1 MKKKNRRSFSAEFK
15 ARVAL
20 EAARGAKT
28 INEIAAEHDLHPV
41 QVGQWKK
48 DLLEGAAAVF
58 ERGGAE
64 KKEEEAAER
73 ERARLERKI
82 GQLTMEVEW
91 LAKKSKELGL

>member
-1 MKKKNRRSFSAEFK
+1 MKKNRRSFSAEFK

-48 DLLEGAAAVF
+48 ELLEGAATAF
-58 ERGGAE
+58 ERGNAA
-64 KKEEEAAER
+64 KKDEEVAER